1 MVPAVRAQDAPG
13 IEDANPLRPADTTSP
28 RATLRSFLTNAEVA
42 IEAWRRGERSPAN
55 QRAYI
60 RAIETLD
67 FSATPDGR
75 SWSVQTQRV
84 LLLVE
89 ILARLD
95 LPSEDQIPG
104 SIEVADGGIARWT
117 LPGSRITI
125 ARIEEGPRTGEFL
138 FSAGTVARLD
148 RLYRQVQD
156 LAYQPGSMVGIY
168 EEYLKSDRTVL
179 ARERELRNRLRPT
192 DTSSPRSTL
201 EGFMDSVNRAYAL
214 VMEADVALKATPPTM
229 TREEALEIDTRANN
243 LLRRAAAT
251 LDLSEVP
258 SALRQDVAV
267 ESVLKLKEII
277 DRMHPPPL
285 DTIPNTEMV
294 AAARRGFSGS
304 FAQGSAPLRWTLPN
318 TEIDIVE
325 VAEGDRQGSF
335 LFSVGTLRNLGA
347 YYEAVR
353 DLPYRPV
360 GAGVVD
366 DGYLSPGLS
375 PGFYDY
381 YITTPG
387 FLIPRAYF
395 LSTWL
400 DDLPDWLKRPY
411 GEQTLWQWIFL
422 VLTVSAL
429 VAAGYVFY
437 RIFRRLAARLAPPL
451 GQWLMAI
458 LPVLIAGVVVVV
470 RDFLDQDLN
479 LTGDTLS
486 VIVALGRT
494 IILIMMAW
502 AVWNVF
508 KALAETIIAT
518 PRVVEGGI
526 DASLLRIIA
535 RLLGFVAGVWIVLS
549 GLQALGADIV
559 PLLAGLGV
567 GGLAVA
573 LAVRPTLENL
583 IGGLIL
589 YFDKPVRVGDFCSF
603 GGQTGT
609 VESIGLRSTAIRG
622 LDRTLISVPNA
633 KFADMEIVNWARCDR
648 MLITATLGL
657 RYETEDDQLRFVLVK
672 IREMLHAHPK
682 IDRETVRVRF
692 AGYGASSLDLG
703 VRIYALTRDWN
714 EFHAI
719 REDVFFRIKA
729 IVTASGTGFAF
740 PSQTLYL
747 GRDDGLDENATDQAV
762 AEVEGWREAGDLPF
776 PRLRGRRMDE
786 LEGTLDYPPHGSAE
800 AQAQARTAAEPLSTE
815 PVEEDA
821 EQKRVKEPANP
832 DRQ

>member
-1 MVPAVRAQDAPG
+1 MVPAVRGQESAGVEEP
-13 IEDANPLRPADTTSP
+13 NPLRPAGTTSP
-28 RATLRSFLTNAEVA
+28 RATLRSFLTDAEAA
-42 IEAWRRGERSPAN
+42 IESWDQGELSPAS
-55 QRAYI
+55 QRAFL
-60 RAIETLD
+60 RAMETLD
-67 FSATPDGR
+67 FSGTPDGR
-75 SWSVQTQRV
+75 SWSVQVQRV
-84 LLLVE
+84 LLLAE

-95 LPSEDQIPG
+95 IPLDDQIPG
-104 SIEVADGGIARWT
+104 GIEVADGSIARWT

-125 ARIEEGPRTGEFL
+125 ARIEEGPRAGQFL

-148 RLYRQVQD
+148 RLYRQMQD
-156 LAYQPGSMVGIY
+156 LAYKPGAMVGIY
-168 EEYLKSDRTVL
+168 KDYLKSDRTML
-179 ARERELRNRLRPT
+179 ARERELRNRLRPN

-214 VMEADVALKATPPTM
+214 IMEADAALKATPPTM
-229 TREEALEIDTRANN
+229 TREEAREIETRADN

-251 LDLSEVP
+251 IDLSEVP

-267 ESVLKLKEII
+267 EAVLELKEII
-277 DRMHPPPL
+277 DRMHPPPS
-285 DTIPNTEMV
+285 DSIPDIEMV
-294 AAARRGFSGS
+294 AAARRGVFGS
-304 FAQGSAPLRWTLPN
+304 FAHGSDPLRWTLPN

-335 LFSVGTLRNLGA
+335 LFSAGTLRNLDA

-360 GAGVVD
+360 GFEAVEK
-366 DGYLSPGLS
+366 GYLSPGLS

-387 FLIPRAYF
+387 YLIPEAY
-395 LSTWL
+395 LLTAWL
-400 DDLPDWLKRPY
+400 DDLPDWLKAPY
-411 GEQTLWQWIFL
+411 GEQTLWQWLALI
-422 VLTVSAL
+422 LTVSAL
-429 VAAGYVFY
+429 AAASYVVF
-437 RIFRRLAARLAPPL
+437 RIFRRLQARLTPPL
-451 GQWLMAI
+451 GHWLMVI
-458 LPVLIAGVVVVV
+458 LPLLIAGVVVVV
-470 RDFLDQDLN
+470 RDFLDHDIN
-479 LTGDTLS
+479 LTGATLS
-486 VIVALGRT
+486 VIVALSRT
-494 IILIMMAW
+494 IILIMVAW
-502 AVWNVF
+502 AVWNAF

-518 PRVVEGGI
+518 PRVGEGGI

-535 RLLGFVAGVWIVLS
+535 RLLGFVTGVWIVLS

-609 VESIGLRSTAIRG
+609 VETIGLRSTAIRG

-633 KFADMEIVNWARCDR
+633 KFADMEIINWARCDR

-657 RYETEDDQLRFVLVK
+657 RYETEDDQLRYVLVK

-692 AGYGASSLDLG
+692 AGYGASSLDVA

-762 AEVEGWREAGDLPF
+762 AEVEGWRDAGDLPF

-786 LEGTLDYPPHGSAE
+786 LEGTLDYPPEGSVDASS
-800 AQAQARTAAEPLSTE
+800 QVKKAAEPLSAE

-832 DRQ
+832 EPQ